1 MRRREAARRAAANER
16 EHKRLYVESRKAE
29 AAMLIYQVLRQRMLV
44 TLARP
49 SGATQ

>member
-1 MRRREAARRAAANER
+1 MRRREAARRAAANGRER
-16 EHKRLYVESRKAE
+16 RLYVESRKAE